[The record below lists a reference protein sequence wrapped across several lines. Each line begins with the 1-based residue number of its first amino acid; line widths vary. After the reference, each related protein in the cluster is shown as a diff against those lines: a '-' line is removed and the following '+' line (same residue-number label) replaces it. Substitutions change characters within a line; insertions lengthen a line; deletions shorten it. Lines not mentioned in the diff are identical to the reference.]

1 MQSKQLEIINPL
13 GLHARAAAKL
23 VQLSAG
29 FASQITISKD
39 DKSANAKSIMKV
51 MMLAA
56 SRGSLVTLEI
66 DGTGNTTGTIG
77 ASGTEIN
84 IAGGGA
90 DTTGQPRCTSCG
102 RAAAAPA
109 ASSKPR
115 SEASGPCRREIVG

>member
-66 DGTGNTTGTIG
+66 DGTDEVE
-77 ASGTEIN
+77 AM
-84 IAGGGA
+84 
-90 DTTGQPRCTSCG
+90 
-102 RAAAAPA
+102 AALAALI
-109 ASSKPR
+109 
-115 SEASGPCRREIVG
+115 EDGFGELE

>member
-56 SRGSLVTLEI
+56 SRGSIVTLEI
-66 DGTGNTTGTIG
+66 DG
-77 ASGTEIN
+77 
-84 IAGGGA
+84 A
-90 DTTGQPRCTSCG
+90 DEVEAM
-102 RAAAAPA
+102 AALAALI
-109 ASSKPR
+109 
-115 SEASGPCRREIVG
+115 EDGFGELE

>member
-1 MQSKQLEIINPL
+1 MQAKQLEIINPL

-56 SRGSLVTLEI
+56 SRGSLVTLETEGSDEVEAMQALVALI
-66 DGTGNTTGTIG
+66 EDGFG
-77 ASGTEIN
+77 EL
-84 IAGGGA
+84 
-90 DTTGQPRCTSCG
+90 
-102 RAAAAPA
+102 
-109 ASSKPR
+109 
-115 SEASGPCRREIVG
+115 E

>member
-1 MQSKQLEIINPL
+1 MQAKQLEIINPL

-56 SRGSLVTLEI
+56 SRGSLVTLETEGSDEVEAMQTLVALI
-66 DGTGNTTGTIG
+66 EDGIG
-77 ASGTEIN
+77 ELESAI
-84 IAGGGA
+84 
-90 DTTGQPRCTSCG
+90 PCTDW
-102 RAAAAPA
+102 
-109 ASSKPR
+109 R
-115 SEASGPCRREIVG
+115 SREATRLGECTLFRQTKSW